1 MAMWVQKIVLTVMAI
16 VPVIAG
22 EIVRLTDCGEP
33 APAAVV
39 APRGVADCTLS
50 ELRWRTLEPPSAIAL
65 PPAVAQARGGAVRG
79 C

>member
-16 VPVIAG
+16 VPVVAG

-33 APAAVV
+33 APAEIV
-39 APRGVADCTLS
+39 APRRAADCSLS
-50 ELRWRTLEPPSAIAL
+50 ELRWRTIEPPSAVAL
-65 PPAVAQARGGAVRG
+65 PPAVAQAHGRSVRG